1 MEQSGDNRGTQ
12 KITIGVQRGNA
23 ASVMETIPST
33 ASSQDW
39 AEFAFLPTVLSLII
53 LIFFVVLYVI

>member
-12 KITIGVQRGNA
+12 KIAIDVQRGNA
-23 ASVMETIPST
+23 ASVMATIP
-33 ASSQDW
+33 SSQDW

-53 LIFFVVLYVI
+53 LIFFVVLYAI